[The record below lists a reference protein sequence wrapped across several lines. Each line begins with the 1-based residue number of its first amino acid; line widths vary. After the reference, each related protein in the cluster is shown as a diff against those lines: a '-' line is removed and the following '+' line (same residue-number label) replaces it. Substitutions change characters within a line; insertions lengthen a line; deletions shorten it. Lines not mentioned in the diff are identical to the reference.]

1 MASTVRPANKASAS
15 NAINLRANKL
25 FRLYQDDFTIS
36 KITLRNI
43 KSIDFVEMPIASLNV
58 LLGTNSAGKSTV
70 LQSISLLAQNGA
82 NYGRKDLAL
91 NGNLV
96 KLGTFTEFKRRAS
109 KSDPEIQ
116 IELKGGTQE
125 LKWLLG
131 KKLSVAE
138 SESDSPVLITAK
150 FTLGESRLN
159 RAASRIKS
167 MRLSISIDNEV
178 EDFTWIDHKLNDEAN
193 EDFRIVQISD
203 QDYGIFEASQSPIDI
218 YPSLVLRLQSYKQWL
233 IANIKHNR
241 LQNFERGHKSIG
253 QSVSRHYDNT
263 SFEERLQFMIQR
275 HEGLLDRVTRSTGV
289 EIKNSELI
297 KFGRELAIF
306 ESSSSA
312 HTQDWKAYSSEKKLE
327 QLVDSLLVSSKLHNA
342 EYLLP
347 LSKGIEGFDY
357 RPFLLAASKVAD
369 ALKTKTKYL
378 GPLRLD
384 PTAQQHYEMEPSP
397 TAPVGAKGEYSG
409 YQLRYGRASSTPKT
423 YPIPGGRSES
433 INLKDAVEEWTHWF
447 KLGKKLEVKDD
458 GLKGLETK
466 TDNEALYQKGTGL
479 SQILPVLILCLVA
492 EPGSLTLI
500 EQPELHLH
508 PAVQQRLGDFLLQIA
523 KSGRHVLIE
532 THSEYLVTRLRKL
545 VYVDGEDSNNIS
557 IIFATK
563 NQSKSS
569 SSTKLEVSQISN
581 LGDLSSWPDGFFD
594 FVNMDESEILAK
606 RFSSATE

>member
-1 MASTVRPANKASAS
+1 MTAAKSPKAKSTAKT
-15 NAINLRANKL
+15 INLRANKL
-25 FRLYQDDFTIS
+25 FRLYQDDFKIS
-36 KITLRNI
+36 KIGLKNI
-43 KSIDFVEMPIASLNV
+43 KSIDFVEMPLASLNV

-96 KLGTFTEFKRRAS
+96 KLGTFTEFKRRNS
-109 KSDPEIQ
+109 KSDPEIE

-125 LKWLLG
+125 LQWLFG
-131 KKLSVAE
+131 KKLGLTE
-138 SESDSPVLITAK
+138 SESDSPVLISATFK
-150 FTLGESRLN
+150 LGESRLN

-167 MRLSISIDNEV
+167 MKLTMTLDDEV
-178 EDFTWIDHKLNDEAN
+178 EEFTWIDHKQNDEAN
-193 EDFRIVQISD
+193 EDFRVVQISD

-218 YPSLVLRLQSYKQWL
+218 YPSVVLRLQSYKEWL

-241 LQNFERGHKSIG
+241 HQNFARGNKTLSA
-253 QSVSRHYDNT
+253 SASRRYDNT
-263 SFEERLQFMIQR
+263 SLDERLQFMIQR
-275 HEGLLDRVTRSTGV
+275 HEGLLDRVNVQPGV
-289 EIKNSELI
+289 EIATSELI
-297 KFGRELAIF
+297 KFGREMAIF
-306 ESSSSA
+306 ETSSST
-312 HTQDWKAYSSEKKLE
+312 HIPDWKAYSSDKKIE
-327 QLVDSLLVSSKLHNA
+327 QLVDSMLLSSKLRNA
-342 EYLLP
+342 KYLLP
-347 LSKGIEGFDY
+347 LNKAVEIHEY
-357 RPFLLAASKVAD
+357 RPFQLAASKVSD
-369 ALKTKTKYL
+369 TLRSKTKYL

-384 PTAQQHYEMEPSP
+384 PTAQQHYELEPSS

-409 YQLRYGRASSTPKT
+409 YQLRYGRASTTPKN
-423 YPIPGGRSES
+423 YPIPGGRSEF

-447 KLGKKLEVKDD
+447 QLGKRLEVKDD

-479 SQILPVLILCLVA
+479 SQILPVLILCLVV
-492 EPGSLTLI
+492 EPGTLTLI

-545 VYVDGEDSNNIS
+545 VYVDGEDSNRIS

-569 SSTKLEVSQISN
+569 SSTKLEASQISK

-606 RFSSATE
+606 RFSSDFE